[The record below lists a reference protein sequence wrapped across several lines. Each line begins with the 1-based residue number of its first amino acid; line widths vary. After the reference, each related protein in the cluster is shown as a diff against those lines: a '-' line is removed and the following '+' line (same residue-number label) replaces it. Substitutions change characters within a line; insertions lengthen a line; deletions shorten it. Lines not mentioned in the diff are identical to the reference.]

1 MASAGDNFNHQ
12 VGDVRLFSILLLV
25 TVIVASLTM
34 FCIKTIAVTSLLVTG
49 QILIMSGF
57 TVRAFISAINVK
69 VGQAVVISTLKAY
82 SVVNGCSDEFT
93 KLDTV
98 TELA

>member
-1 MASAGDNFNHQ
+1 
-12 VGDVRLFSILLLV
+12 
-25 TVIVASLTM
+25 M
-34 FCIKTIAVTSLLVTG
+34 FFIKTIAVASLVVTA
-49 QILIMSGF
+49 QILIMCGF
-57 TVRAFISAINVK
+57 TVRAFISALNVE
-69 VGQAVVISTLKAY
+69 VGQLAVIQTLKAY